1 MIILKFLSVTEELL
15 IIQDQSR
22 AGFGIFGNSR
32 VLKSYRK
39 RSNLGHREPGVIS
52 NIFNF
57 CWKFEFC
64 AFIPNL
70 QIKWPPTRNV
80 SFRKSFL
87 VSRTKPC
94 PQMHDFRWKTCNAL
108 LISKVH

>member
-39 RSNLGHREPGVIS
+39 RSNLGHS
-52 NIFNF
+52 DS
-57 CWKFEFC
+57 
-64 AFIPNL
+64 AA
-70 QIKWPPTRNV
+70 
-80 SFRKSFL
+80 KSGIQ
-87 VSRTKPC
+87 TK
-94 PQMHDFRWKTCNAL
+94 
-108 LISKVH
+108 VE